1 MDTCIPSVFQY
12 PPDPLARKPTADLTE
27 LNAPSEQIINAEQKK
42 IDQNNYIHFY
52 DVKTN
57 ETIVGYTVEDYI
69 RDNDN
74 KSDDETIQV
83 LSDQNECGVFCKLQ
97 GSDELSLNL
106 QNNTLSK
113 NNNNN
118 KIIYSKNLFLNFKN
132 NFFNIINVVELNNYE
147 LSSFRKIFKI
157 KNKYI
162 TNPAKIY
169 YEDGTV
175 YKGEITKKY
184 ERHGFGTMYYQ
195 SGDIF
200 SINWNKNN
208 AHGFGTYKY
217 YDSTK
222 LVGKWIN
229 NMFHGNNSIYYS
241 NGDTYKGTTKY
252 NMLSGYGIMYYYD
265 GSTYEGYWHN
275 NMHCIGGIITYPN
288 GETYQYAI
296 YLS

>member
-1 MDTCIPSVFQY
+1 MD
-12 PPDPLARKPTADLTE
+12 
-27 LNAPSEQIINAEQKK
+27 QKI

-83 LSDQNECGVFCKLQ
+83 LSDQNGAYERLP
-97 GSDELSLNL
+97 LNL
-106 QNNTLSK
+106 QNNTLSQ
-113 NNNNN
+113 NNNINNN
-118 KIIYSKNLFLNFKN
+118 KTIYSKKLFLKFKN

-157 KNKYI
+157 KNRHL
-162 TNPAKIY
+162 TNPVKIY

-184 ERHGFGTMYYQ
+184 ERNGFGTMYYPC
-195 SGDIF
+195 GDIF
-200 SINWNKNN
+200 SINWQKNN
-208 AHGFGTYKY
+208 AHGFGIYNY
-217 YDSTK
+217 IDNNI
-222 LVGKWIN
+222 LVGKWIDN
-229 NMFHGNNSIYYS
+229 IFHGNNYIYYS
-241 NGDTYKGTTKY
+241 NGDVYKGDIEN
-252 NMLSGYGIMYYYD
+252 NMLSGYGTMYYHD
-265 GSTYEGYWHN
+265 GSIYNGYWYN
-275 NMHCIGGIITYPN
+275 NMHCVGGVITYPN
-288 GETYQYAI
+288 GETYKYAI